1 MEMEMASVIGIT
13 VVAVVVAVLF
23 RQYRPEY
30 GVLISL
36 ITGILLLGLVVK
48 GLTPAIEQ
56 ISNLAEKVGMYGDYT
71 DVLVKSL
78 GICFL
83 TQIACDTCK
92 DAGES
97 AIASKVE
104 LAGKAAVVILTL
116 PLFQKLLSIALDLI
130 SA

>member
-1 MEMEMASVIGIT
+1 MEMASVIGIT

-36 ITGILLLGLVVK
+36 ITGILLLGLVVN

>member
-1 MEMEMASVIGIT
+1 MEMASVIGIT

-130 SA
+130 SV

>member
-1 MEMEMASVIGIT
+1 MEMASVIGIT

>member
-1 MEMEMASVIGIT
+1 MDMTSVIGVT
-13 VVAVVVAVLF
+13 VISVVLAVLF

-30 GVLISL
+30 GVFIS
-36 ITGILLLGLVVK
+36 IVVGIIVLGIVIGALS
-48 GLTPAIEQ
+48 PALEEIEK
-56 ISNLAEKVGMYGDYT
+56 LAGMVGMAGGSI

-97 AIASKVE
+97 AIASKIE

-116 PLFQKLLSIALDLI
+116 PLFEKLLGIALELI
-130 SA
+130 GV